1 MSANDSANSVTRSR
15 TPSVDTQSY
24 SIAEPEHMD
33 DIDDSDTSN
42 NSEER
47 GSEGSG
53 CSISV
58 SESAEEFLDEMV
70 PTTST
75 SFKPNDTPDPGTIF
89 DISKYVF
96 ESLKQAIDSSDFSDA
111 LALQTKTSAVINA
124 KSLELKQ
131 LIDET
136 KVRLPELQEKFKKGQ
151 ETSKNIK
158 RNIEQSRNRIE
169 TINALL
175 QTDHP
180 IEFNQA
186 RDKIL
191 ERTLDDDDEEE
202 PEE

>member
-1 MSANDSANSVTRSR
+1 MSSIEGTRSR

-24 SIAEPEHMD
+24 SIAEPDHLED
-33 DIDDSDTSN
+33 VDDSDSSSVDSGAGGSN
-42 NSEER
+42 DNTDSL
-47 GSEGSG
+47 SASD
-53 CSISV
+53 
-58 SESAEEFLDEMV
+58 SAEEFLDEMV
-70 PTTST
+70 PTAST
-75 SFKPNDTPDPGTIF
+75 SFRPNDTPDPGTIF

-96 ESLKQAIDSSDFSDA
+96 ESIKQAIEESDFSEA

-136 KVRLPELQEKFKKGQ
+136 KTRLPSLQEKFKRGQ
-151 ETSKNIK
+151 QTSKRIK
-158 RNIEQSRNRIE
+158 RNLELSRSRIE

-175 QTDHP
+175 QTDYP

-191 ERTLDDDDEEE
+191 ERTLDEDEESRE
-202 PEE
+202 

>member
-1 MSANDSANSVTRSR
+1 MSSVEGSTRSR

-24 SIAEPEHMD
+24 SIAEPEQLED
-33 DIDDSDTSN
+33 VDDSESSSN
-42 NSEER
+42 NNSDGGE
-47 GSEGSG
+47 
-53 CSISV
+53 SV
-58 SESAEEFLDEMV
+58 SDESSVSDSAEEFLDEMV

-75 SFKPNDTPDPGTIF
+75 SFRPNDTPDPGTIF

-96 ESLKQAIDSSDFSDA
+96 ESIKQAIDESDFSEA

-136 KVRLPELQEKFKKGQ
+136 KIRLPELQEKFKKGQ
-151 ETSKNIK
+151 LTSKNIK
-158 RNIEQSRNRIE
+158 RNLEQSRSRIE

-191 ERTLDDDDEEE
+191 ERTLDDDDDDE
-202 PEE
+202 PIE